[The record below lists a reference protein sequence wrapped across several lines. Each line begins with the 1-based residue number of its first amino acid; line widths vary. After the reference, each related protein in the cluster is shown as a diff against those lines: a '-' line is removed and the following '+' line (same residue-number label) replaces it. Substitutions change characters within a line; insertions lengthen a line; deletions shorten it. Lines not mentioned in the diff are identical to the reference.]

1 MSPIKVCILPS
12 QHLLGD
18 DLGLGVQR
26 LFQMPLKICDIAN
39 NGYKMRFTH
48 IALLVAKNCVAICRK
63 SKHPP
68 TPRALLTDLQQ
79 LLSLEKATYRI
90 RIRKREACLF

>member
-1 MSPIKVCILPS
+1 
-12 QHLLGD
+12 
-18 DLGLGVQR
+18 
-26 LFQMPLKICDIAN
+26 
-39 NGYKMRFTH
+39 MRFTH
-48 IALLVAKNCVAICRK
+48 IALLVAKNSVAICRK

-90 RIRKREACLF
+90 RIRNREACLF

>member
-1 MSPIKVCILPS
+1 MITYLE
-12 QHLLGD
+12 
-18 DLGLGVQR
+18 LGVQT
-26 LFQMPLKICDIAN
+26 LFQMSLKIRGIAN

-90 RIRKREACLF
+90 RIRNREACFFLEANLIYKMEG